1 MSSSTMMVYG
11 FGFECDAED
20 SILVQFI
27 KKHKE
32 AFCRTERERD
42 VYKEILTYSPKNQFD
57 LDDVFCDYDCDSS
70 GCQGLGAVITNIM
83 SRETGVRFDYC
94 PPDGDCNTSAA
105 VLYSESYPWQMN
117 EVERDLTAEKLTEIC
132 KTYMN
137 ELGIDNEPDFLAQ
150 EYYG

>member
-1 MSSSTMMVYG
+1 
-11 FGFECDAED
+11 
-20 SILVQFI
+20 
-27 KKHKE
+27 
-32 AFCRTERERD
+32 
-42 VYKEILTYSPKNQFD
+42 
-57 LDDVFCDYDCDSS
+57 
-70 GCQGLGAVITNIM
+70 M

-137 ELGIDNEPDFLAQ
+137 ELGMNYQLPCGA
-150 EYYG
+150 

>member
-1 MSSSTMMVYG
+1 MY
-11 FGFECDAED
+11 
-20 SILVQFI
+20 I
-27 KKHKE
+27 KK
-32 AFCRTERERD
+32 
-42 VYKEILTYSPKNQFD
+42 ILTYSPKNKFN

-70 GCQGLGAVITNIM
+70 GCQGLGAVIANIM

-94 PPDGDCNTSAA
+94 QPDGDCDTSAA

-137 ELGIDNEPDFLAQ
+137 ELGIDGEPDFLAQ